1 MGDEWFRFSYQDFA
15 FSFLSILLEGIPFVL
30 LGTII
35 SGLVDAFLPAGA
47 MTRLLPRRPMPAILL
62 SGGLG
67 MVFPMC
73 ECGIV
78 PVIRRLMG
86 KGLPI
91 ACAIAYMLAAP
102 IVNPV
107 VALSTFAAFR
117 GQEPMLMTGLRLGVG
132 FLVAVAAAIVIGR
145 LRPEWVLRKR
155 ILESLPKPVREGD
168 GTVAKKVRKQRDWKT
183 LRKKI
188 GTAAAVTTS
197 DFIDVAMYLVIGAA
211 IAALFNTSVNQEVVL
226 PLANDALLAIVSM
239 MSLSA
244 LLSLC
249 STSDAFIAAT
259 LTFFPFASRLAFL
272 VLGPMVDLKLIFLY
286 AMVFRKRLVIGMC
299 AGVFVL
305 TGLICLRLHHMFLE
319 SVL

>member
-1 MGDEWFRFSYQDFA
+1 MGNEWFRFSYQDFA

-47 MTRLLPRRPMPAILL
+47 MTRVLPRRALPAIMV

-91 ACAIAYMLAAP
+91 ACGIAYMLAAP

-117 GQEPMLMTGLRLGVG
+117 GQEPMLMTGLRLGLG
-132 FLVAVAAAIVIGR
+132 FLVAVAAALVIAR

-155 ILESLPKPVREGD
+155 ILESLPKPVQEGA
-168 GTVAKKVRKQRDWKT
+168 GTVAAKVRKQRDWKAF
-183 LRKKI
+183 RKKI

-211 IAALFNTSVNQEVVL
+211 IAALFNTAVNQEVVL
-226 PLANDALLAIVSM
+226 PLATNAVLAIFSM

-305 TGLICLRLHHMFLE
+305 IGLLCLWLHHMFL
-319 SVL
+319 SGVM